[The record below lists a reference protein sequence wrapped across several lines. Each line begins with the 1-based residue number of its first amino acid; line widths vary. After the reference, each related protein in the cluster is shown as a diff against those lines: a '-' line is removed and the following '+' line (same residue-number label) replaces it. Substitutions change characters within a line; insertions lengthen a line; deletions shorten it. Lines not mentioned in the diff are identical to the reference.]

1 MIQEIS
7 VDKAI
12 ARGHL
17 MVNVP
22 VLASLIGTPL
32 VANYLTNEN
41 IIPSWGIAVSVL
53 VGFVLA
59 WIVWSLM
66 ITKWRIWAFANV
78 RNVHE
83 LKRRAIEEKLIWKD
97 GSYFEKTEIRDNED
111 ELALKKLQRKFEVED
126 QYREDFSLPRK
137 TEIYL
142 SKYNIYFGLGA
153 SILTASVAIFLLTQ
167 GSTQNIVLGGIMLV
181 IGVFGIVKW
190 GRTSTIKEL
199 QLLIDSNGITIRNS
213 FRSWSAIENEK
224 VLKQGSGNDSKSFM
238 VYFYNDAI
246 DEGQYEE
253 IEIDSFDVTPKQL
266 ENIIRTYRI
275 RHTKNS
281 VK

>member
-1 MIQEIS
+1 
-7 VDKAI
+7 
-12 ARGHL
+12 
-17 MVNVP
+17 
-22 VLASLIGTPL
+22 
-32 VANYLTNEN
+32 
-41 IIPSWGIAVSVL
+41 
-53 VGFVLA
+53 
-59 WIVWSLM
+59 
-66 ITKWRIWAFANV
+66 
-78 RNVHE
+78 
-83 LKRRAIEEKLIWKD
+83 
-97 GSYFEKTEIRDNED
+97 
-111 ELALKKLQRKFEVED
+111 
-126 QYREDFSLPRK
+126 
-137 TEIYL
+137 
-142 SKYNIYFGLGA
+142 
-153 SILTASVAIFLLTQ
+153 
-167 GSTQNIVLGGIMLV
+167 MLV

-190 GRTSTIKEL
+190 GRTSTIIEL